1 MAKKIIL
8 TKSERPGVVHICL
21 IHTYLLYD
29 ILQENLLFN
38 SLILQSSSLVF
49 SNHRLEKYNLPWTT
63 FNEII
68 LYRSQV
74 VRKVH
79 FIHSFRIF
87 RLPHASG
94 LKWLGEVKKSMKL
107 SLVPLMRLGSFRN
120 YPSTYVPTYTPLN
133 STNLGS

>member
-1 MAKKIIL
+1 M
-8 TKSERPGVVHICL
+8 
-21 IHTYLLYD
+21 
-29 ILQENLLFN
+29 FN
-38 SLILQSSSLVF
+38 SLILQNASLDF
-49 SNHRLEKYNLPWTT
+49 SNHRLEKLNLPWTT

-68 LYRSQV
+68 LHHSQV

-107 SLVPLMRLGSFRN
+107 SLVPLMRLGGFRN
-120 YPSTYVPTYTPLN
+120 YPSTYVLTHLHSLKKYKPRV
-133 STNLGS
+133 LGSQLIVSLVDIFGTKINQIKQQC